1 MSGDFND
8 ISNDLTNNITTFL
21 NLEQD
26 LVDRM
31 GDCPNMERKTHGE
44 SPLWRTIESRDGWAL
59 QQRTLSWKARIV
71 GEDGRQ
77 KGNGSIAAMREKM
90 DRLMADE
97 FVRPGDV
104 IGVSRKLYEHYGI
117 YVGAGRVIHYAG
129 EGGDFGGRIS
139 IHETRIDDFLKDGE
153 DYFVVCFAPGFP
165 VKLRSE
171 TSFLFH
177 GVMDYYNESFQQ
189 QEWNVYSPEETVQRA
204 YSRLGEEKYSL
215 ISNNCEHFAIWCKT
229 GRAQS
234 SQVRQVAG
242 YVLAAGVDMDGIAE
256 NREDVEAYLA
266 SAVDI

>member
-1 MSGDFND
+1 M
-8 ISNDLTNNITTFL
+8 
-21 NLEQD
+21 
-26 LVDRM
+26 
-31 GDCPNMERKTHGE
+31 
-44 SPLWRTIESRDGWAL
+44 
-59 QQRTLSWKARIV
+59 
-71 GEDGRQ
+71 
-77 KGNGSIAAMREKM
+77 
-90 DRLMADE
+90 
-97 FVRPGDV
+97 
-104 IGVSRKLYEHYGI
+104 
-117 YVGAGRVIHYAG
+117 
-129 EGGDFGGRIS
+129 
-139 IHETRIDDFLKDGE
+139 
-153 DYFVVCFAPGFP
+153 VCFAPGFP

-189 QEWNVYSPEETVQRA
+189 QEWNVYSSEETVQRA
-204 YSRLGEEKYSL
+204 YSRLGEKKYSL